1 MKSPLKSKITTM
13 KNILLPTDFSDNSW
27 NAIKYAMKLYK
38 DDDCTFHLF
47 NAYIPVIYHVEYV
60 LAYPAQFGLGDAVR
74 ESALHGLERLMDR
87 ISQEFKNNPN
97 HKFEIIARFDTLVL
111 GIKELIDER
120 HIDLIVMG
128 TKGATGAKEVL
139 LGSNTVQIFKN
150 IKCPILA
157 IPSDFEY
164 ESPLEILFPTDL
176 DVDYQKTSLDL
187 LADIAVTH
195 HSRVNVLHV
204 STGYELTE
212 VQENRKVVLEDIFK
226 SAAYLFHDFDNM
238 EIVDA
243 VNKFQIRFKINMLA
257 MINNKHSFFE
267 NLFFKNT
274 INQIGFHLNI
284 PFLVIPSKTYNEP

>member
-1 MKSPLKSKITTM
+1 M

-27 NAIKYAMKLYK
+27 NAIKYGIKLYK
-38 DDDCTFHLF
+38 DDECTFHLL
-47 NAYIPVIYHVEYV
+47 NTYIPVIYHAEYMM
-60 LAYPAQFGLGDAVR
+60 QFDLGDAIR
-74 ESALHGLERLMDR
+74 EVSVQGLKRSMSR
-87 ISQEFKNNPN
+87 ISKEFKNNPN
-97 HKFEIIARFDTLVL
+97 HRFEMISRFDTLVL
-111 GIKELIDER
+111 GIKELIDEL

-139 LGSNTVQIFKN
+139 LGSNTVQVFKN

-176 DVDYQKTSLDL
+176 NVDYQKTSLDL
-187 LADIAVTH
+187 LVAIAVTH
-195 HSRVNVLHV
+195 HSRINAMHVL
-204 STGYELTE
+204 TGYDLTE
-212 VQENRKVVLEDIFK
+212 AQENHKKVLENMFK
-226 SAAYLFHDFDNM
+226 STAYLFHDVESM
-238 EIVDA
+238 EVVEAIT
-243 VNKFQIRFKINMLA
+243 KFQAKHRINMLA

-284 PFLVIPSKTYNEP
+284 PFLVIPSKTYRES